1 MKSDLKEKIKARI
14 LYHITSKKF
23 WAWCGAT
30 LLRVIGKIDIA
41 AWVIVTCIYTG
52 VEAGQNIAEIIKKG
66 AGKE

>member
-1 MKSDLKEKIKARI
+1 MTRNLKEKIKARI

-30 LLRVIGKIDIA
+30 VLRCVGKIDIA

-66 AGKE
+66 AHKE